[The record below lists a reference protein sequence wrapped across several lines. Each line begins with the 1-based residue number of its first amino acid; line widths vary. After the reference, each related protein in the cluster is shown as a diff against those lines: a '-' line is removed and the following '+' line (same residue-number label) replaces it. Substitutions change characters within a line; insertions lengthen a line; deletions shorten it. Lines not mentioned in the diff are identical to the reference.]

1 MLSDKEKNI
10 LISIAK
16 ETIKA
21 HLHNE
26 QEPDFYYGQEALN
39 QEVGAFVTLKI
50 TGQLRG
56 CIGMLSSKDPLY
68 KTISHMALQ
77 AAFHDPRFEPLK
89 IEEYDAIEVEISV
102 LSAFKKI
109 HAIDEI
115 EVGKHG
121 LMINRGYNSGLLL
134 PQVADEYKWDKKT
147 FLEQTCLKA
156 GLNVNAWKDDESEIS
171 IFSAEVFNSK
181 EVKK

>member
-1 MLSDKEKNI
+1 
-10 LISIAK
+10 
-16 ETIKA
+16 
-21 HLHNE
+21 
-26 QEPDFYYGQEALN
+26 
-39 QEVGAFVTLKI
+39 
-50 TGQLRG
+50 
-56 CIGMLSSKDPLY
+56 
-68 KTISHMALQ
+68 MALQ